1 MVLASS
7 LQLMEKMSSKVN
19 FLKVLEGQATLNRL
33 KVMDRLTRAIKLKI
47 KNMAMASSFMRME
60 NFTTMEN
67 GKRVNQMAMVLVI
80 TKMVT

>member
-1 MVLASS
+1 
-7 LQLMEKMSSKVN
+7 
-19 FLKVLEGQATLNRL
+19 
-33 KVMDRLTRAIKLKI
+33 MDRLTRAIKLKI